1 MKKTLL
7 LMVIAAASLSLVS
20 CSADEPELI
29 VTPETQEEKAP
40 EEDNGITVIVDP
52 TETVVEENIGV

>member
-1 MKKTLL
+1 
-7 LMVIAAASLSLVS
+7 MVIAAASLSLVS